1 MEFEKLSALVELLC
15 QGSRISVCVCDISG
29 ILQQEALELP
39 FARKIHSAAFCDGA
53 KSTRRGYRLC
63 IKCKERA
70 NRKAVREGQPF
81 SGYCPCGLYEA
92 VYPVEV
98 DGSVRCV
105 VYVGNLLPDREAAEK
120 RLERACRI
128 TGVSPER
135 LKNELDRGETEL
147 SPEDAMKMAQLI
159 GSYVKLLCRVGEAAA
174 VSPHHWAVET
184 LIEYV
189 RLHYAYPI
197 SLRDLA
203 RLYYINEKYI
213 GRLFKAQT
221 GKTFHQYLTGV
232 RLEEAER
239 QLLTTSRSITDI
251 AESCGFESAS
261 YFNRIFRERWSM
273 TPSEYRR
280 RGGETAGFSPEN
292 LVK

>member
-1 MEFEKLSALVELLC
+1 MSL
-15 QGSRISVCVCDISG
+15 
-29 ILQQEALELP
+29 
-39 FARKIHSAAFCDGA
+39 
-53 KSTRRGYRLC
+53 Y
-63 IKCKERA
+63 
-70 NRKAVREGQPF
+70 
-81 SGYCPCGLYEA
+81 GLY
-92 VYPVEV
+92 
-98 DGSVRCV
+98 
-105 VYVGNLLPDREAAEK
+105 K
-120 RLERACRI
+120 
-128 TGVSPER
+128 
-135 LKNELDRGETEL
+135 
-147 SPEDAMKMAQLI
+147 
-159 GSYVKLLCRVGEAAA
+159 AAA